1 MDGTLETP
9 ESRCLGGMF
18 TCKDAHWE
26 ADPWPCQAVRQ
37 MPGRQRWSDE
47 RKTLLFSSL
56 FQWEV
61 PGDGIYVG
69 NHHGEQQWD
78 LRCRDGW
85 GDPGQVSWHNSK
97 RWLDWLAASLPGA
110 VVARNCRVLLLV
122 CGNPHILLV
131 SIHVVI
137 TRPAQGNVSAI
148 LQLLSRWLNR
158 SSFVNKGLG
167 HLSSE
172 ILVPRP
178 TQKVL
183 FSI

>member
-37 MPGRQRWSDE
+37 MPGRQQWSDE

-56 FQWEV
+56 FQCEV

-85 GDPGQVSWHNSK
+85 GSLAKSPDTIPSIDSTGWLHLCLGQWWQETAECSCWCV
-97 RWLDWLAASLPGA
+97 
-110 VVARNCRVLLLV
+110 
-122 CGNPHILLV
+122 
-131 SIHVVI
+131 
-137 TRPAQGNVSAI
+137 
-148 LQLLSRWLNR
+148 
-158 SSFVNKGLG
+158 
-167 HLSSE
+167 E
-172 ILVPRP
+172 IL
-178 TQKVL
+178 TSCWFL
-183 FSI
+183 FMWRSHALPKAMFQQFCNFWAGGSIEVHL